1 MTKKLMTLLGL
12 ALGPVAIV
20 LIDAVLTRQSAGGV
34 FESIQELVRSTAL
47 VAFPVGVLIGHW
59 YYPGTRQPVVA
70 GPWNYI
76 LLGGLWLVLSL
87 ATLPLAGVEA
97 ASNFVSTLAC
107 LAGLAA
113 GVLLWAMD
121 REVALTR

>member
-20 LIDAVLTRQSAGGV
+20 LVDAIFTRQSADGV
-34 FESIQELVRSTAL
+34 FEAVQEFVRSTG
-47 VAFPVGVLIGHW
+47 VTAFPVGVLIGHW
-59 YYPGTRQPVVA
+59 YYPGTRKPVLP

-76 LLGGLWLVLSL
+76 VLGGTWVVVSL
-87 ATLPLAGVEA
+87 ATLPLAGVEV
-97 ASNFVSTLAC
+97 ASNFVSTIAFC
-107 LAGLAA
+107 AGLVA

-121 REVALTR
+121 R

>member
-12 ALGPVAIV
+12 AIGPVALV
-20 LIDAVLTRQSAGGV
+20 LVDAVLTRSSAGGV
-34 FESIQELVRSTAL
+34 FESIQELVRSTAI

-59 YYPGTRQPVVA
+59 YYPGTRRPVVK

-76 LLGGLWLVLSL
+76 VLGGSWVVLSL
-87 ATLPLAGVEA
+87 ATLPLVAVEA

-107 LAGLAA
+107 LAGLVA

-121 REVALTR
+121 R

>member
-12 ALGPVAIV
+12 AIGPVAIV
-20 LIDAVLTRQSAGGV
+20 LVDAVLTRQSAGGT
-34 FESIQELVRSTAL
+34 FESIQEVVRSTAL

-59 YYPGTRQPVVA
+59 YYPGTRKPVLP
-70 GPWNYI
+70 GPWNYVT
-76 LLGGLWLVLSL
+76 LGGLWVVLSL
-87 ATLPLAGVEA
+87 VTLPLTGVEA
-97 ASNFVSTLAC
+97 ASNVVSTLAC

-121 REVALTR
+121 R